1 MANRRRTPKRYVA
14 YYRVSTARQGRSG
27 LGLEAQRRAVEDFLN
42 GNGWE
47 VVAEY
52 TEVESGRRAD
62 RPELL
67 RALAACRA
75 HGAELVIAKLDRLSR
90 SVALIANLMESGV
103 DFVAC
108 DMPEANGLTVHVMEA
123 MAEHERKLISRR
135 TKEALA
141 AAKARG
147 VRLGNPG
154 NLTPEGRLRGSR
166 RGNEARAAAADARAR
181 DLAPVVEEIMAGGAS
196 SLRDMARELNRRG
209 VPTPRGGEW
218 SASQV
223 RNVVQRVARQGG

>member
-1 MANRRRTPKRYVA
+1 MANRRRTPRRYVA

-108 DMPEANGLTVHVMEA
+108 DMPEANRLTVHVMAA
-123 MAEHERKLISRR
+123 MAEHERHAISKR
-135 TKEALA
+135 TREALA

-147 VRLGNPG
+147 VRLGNPA
-154 NLTPEGRLRGSR
+154 NLTPEARR
-166 RGNEARAAAADARAR
+166 RGAEAGAVARTLKARERARLVVPVIEEVRAAGTRSLNGIAAA
-181 DLAPVVEEIMAGGAS
+181 
-196 SLRDMARELNRRG
+196 LNHRG
-209 VPTPRGGEW
+209 IPAPRGGRW
-218 SASQV
+218 RATQ
-223 RNVVQRVARQGG
+223 VQRVLASAGE